1 MLKIENELVVNKIAL
16 VEKRVQKYNNNFIM
30 SRVFLYKKLKAKS

>member
-1 MLKIENELVVNKIAL
+1 MLKIGNELVVNKIAL

-30 SRVFLYKKLKAKS
+30 SRVFLKKN